1 MVPKRLILISLLL
14 FILPLSLFPESKIT
28 IMSYNVHNLF
38 DDVDDGSEYAE
49 FKSDKSIWGAEQF
62 ENKLKTIAQA
72 IRKSCFKGADVIALQ
87 EVENLNALRL
97 LRERYLKDMGYNYA
111 VIAPQEGVAVRVA
124 LLSRIPIR
132 QVRCHSMA
140 EWRGRPL
147 RNILEAELEYKGNTF
162 FIFNNHWKSK
172 SGGVRQTE
180 EARLYAASVILRR
193 IRSILE
199 EKPDADIVILGDLN
213 ENVEE
218 YLEVK
223 DGANRGGY
231 QTALI
236 PISALFEESYGASSI
251 FLADRPEAAG
261 LSNGKLFFYEPWYEL
276 DLQERGSYLFQGR
289 WQTPDHI
296 LLSAGLFDGQGLTY
310 QPGDFKVEKS
320 DIMLK
325 WVYSDH
331 LPLIIILRI
340 AGKVEG

>member
-62 ENKLKTIAQA
+62 EKKLKTIAQA

-97 LRERYLKDMGYNYA
+97 LRERYLKGMGYNYA
-111 VIAPQEGVAVRVA
+111 VIAPQDGVAVRVA

-132 QVRCHSMA
+132 QVRCHSMV

-199 EKPDADIVILGDLN
+199 EKPDADIVILGDFN

-236 PISALFEESYGASSI
+236 PISAPFKESYGASSI

-261 LSNGKLFFYEPWYEL
+261 LFNGKLLFYEPWYEL

-296 LLSAGLFDGQGLTY
+296 LLSSGLFDGQGLTY

-331 LPLIIILRI
+331 LPLIISLRI
-340 AGKVEG
+340 AGS

>member
-1 MVPKRLILISLLL
+1 MPFKRLILISLLL
-14 FILPLSLFPESKIT
+14 FVLPLSLFSEVKIT

-38 DDVDDGSEYAE
+38 DDVDDGSEYVE
-49 FKSDKSIWGAEQF
+49 FRSKKSIWGTEKF
-62 ENKLKTIAQA
+62 EEKLKRLAQV

-87 EVENLNALRL
+87 EVENFNALKL
-97 LRERYLKDMGYNYA
+97 LRDRYLTGMGYNYA
-111 VIAPQEGVAVRVA
+111 VVAPQEGIAVRVA

-132 QVRCHSMA
+132 KVRCHSMA
-140 EWRGRPL
+140 EWQGRPL

-180 EARLYAASVILRR
+180 EPRLYAASVILRR

-199 EKPDADIVILGDLN
+199 ERPDADIVILGDLN

-218 YLEVK
+218 YVEVR
-223 DGANRGGY
+223 GEMSGGY

-236 PISALFEESYGASSI
+236 PMSAPFEESYGTNSI

-261 LSNGKLFFYEPWYEL
+261 LFNGRLVLYEPWYEL
-276 DLQERGSYLFQGR
+276 DPQERGSYLFQGR

-296 LLSAGLFDGQGLTY
+296 LLSAGFFDGQGLAY
-310 QPGDFKVEKS
+310 EQGDFKVEKS
-320 DIMLK
+320 DLMLK

-340 AGKVEG
+340 VAVP

>member
-1 MVPKRLILISLLL
+1 MLFKRLILISLVL
-14 FILPLSLFPESKIT
+14 FVLTPSLFSETKIT

-49 FKSDKSIWGAEQF
+49 FKSEKGIWGNEQF
-62 ENKLKTIAQA
+62 EKKLTHIAQA
-72 IRKSCFKGADVIALQ
+72 IRKSCFKGADIIALQ
-87 EVENLNALRL
+87 EVENRNALRL
-97 LRERYLKDMGYNYA
+97 LRDRYLKGMGYDYA
-111 VIAPQEGVAVRVA
+111 VTAPQEGIAVRVA

-140 EWRGRPL
+140 EWRGTPL

-172 SGGVRQTE
+172 SGGLRPTE
-180 EARLYAASVILRR
+180 QARLYAASVILRR

-218 YLEVK
+218 YPEVS
-223 DGANRGGY
+223 GGVSGGGY

-236 PISALFEESYGASSI
+236 PMSAVFEESYGTTSI
-251 FLADRPEAAG
+251 FLADRPGAAG
-261 LSNGKLFFYEPWYEL
+261 IFNGRLAFYEPWYEL
-276 DLQERGSYLFQGR
+276 DPQERGSYLFRGR

-296 LLSAGLFDGQGLTY
+296 LLSAGLFDGQGLAY
-310 QPGDFKVEKS
+310 QPGGFKVERS
-320 DIMLK
+320 DLLLK

-340 AGKVEG
+340 AGNGEG

>member
-1 MVPKRLILISLLL
+1 MLFKRLILISLVL
-14 FILPLSLFPESKIT
+14 FVLPLSLLSEAKIT

-49 FKSDKSIWGAEQF
+49 FKREKSIWGTEQF
-62 ENKLKTIAQA
+62 EKKLKRLAQV
-72 IRKSCFKGADVIALQ
+72 IRKCCFKGADVIALQ

-97 LRERYLKDMGYNYA
+97 LRERYLKGMGYNY
-111 VIAPQEGVAVRVA
+111 VVTAPQEGVAVRVA
-124 LLSRIPIR
+124 LLSRLPIR

-140 EWRGRPL
+140 EWEGNPL

-172 SGGVRQTE
+172 SGGAHPTE
-180 EARLYAASVILRR
+180 QARLYAASVILRR

-199 EKPDADIVILGDLN
+199 ERPDADIVILGDLN

-218 YLEVK
+218 YLEVRS
-223 DGANRGGY
+223 GVSRGGY

-236 PISALFEESYGASSI
+236 PISAPFEESYGTTSI

-261 LSNGKLFFYEPWYEL
+261 IFNGRLVLYEPWYEL
-276 DLQERGSYLFQGR
+276 DMQERGSYLFQAR

-296 LLSAGLFDGQGLTY
+296 LLSAGLFDGQGLAY
-310 QPGDFKVEKS
+310 QPGDFKVERS
-320 DIMLK
+320 DFLLK
-325 WVYSDH
+325 WEYSDH

-340 AGKVEG
+340 AGN

>member
-1 MVPKRLILISLLL
+1 MLFKRLILISLVL
-14 FILPLSLFPESKIT
+14 FVLPLSLFSEAKIT

-49 FKSDKSIWGAEQF
+49 FKSEKSIWGTEQF
-62 ENKLKTIAQA
+62 EKKLKRLAQV
-72 IRKSCFKGADVIALQ
+72 IRMCCFKGADVIALQ

-97 LRERYLKDMGYNYA
+97 LRERYLKGMGYNY
-111 VIAPQEGVAVRVA
+111 VVTAPQEGVAVRVA
-124 LLSRIPIR
+124 LLSRLPIR

-140 EWRGRPL
+140 EWEGNPL

-172 SGGVRQTE
+172 SGGVQPTE
-180 EARLYAASVILRR
+180 QARLYAASVILRR

-199 EKPDADIVILGDLN
+199 ERPDADIVILGDLN

-218 YLEVK
+218 YLEVRS
-223 DGANRGGY
+223 GVSRGGY

-236 PISALFEESYGASSI
+236 PISAPFEESYGTTSI

-261 LSNGKLFFYEPWYEL
+261 IFNGRLVLYEPWYEL
-276 DLQERGSYLFQGR
+276 DMQERGSYLFQAR

-296 LLSAGLFDGQGLTY
+296 LLSAGLFDGQGLAY
-310 QPGDFKVEKS
+310 QPGDFKVERS
-320 DIMLK
+320 DFLLK
-325 WVYSDH
+325 WEYSDH

-340 AGKVEG
+340 AGN

>member
-1 MVPKRLILISLLL
+1 VFKRLILISLVL
-14 FILPLSLFPESKIT
+14 FVLPLYLFSEAKII

-49 FKSDKSIWGAEQF
+49 FKSEKSIWGTEQF
-62 ENKLKTIAQA
+62 EEKLKTLAQV
-72 IRKSCFKGADVIALQ
+72 IRKCCFKGADVIALQ

-97 LRERYLKDMGYNYA
+97 LRERYLKGMGYNYA

-124 LLSRIPIR
+124 LLSRLPVR
-132 QVRCHSMA
+132 QVRCHSMP

-172 SGGVRQTE
+172 SGGVRPTE
-180 EARLYAASVILRR
+180 QGRLYAASVILRR

-199 EKPDADIVILGDLN
+199 ERPAADIVILGDFN

-223 DGANRGGY
+223 GGVKGDGY

-236 PISALFEESYGASSI
+236 PMSAPFEESYGTTSI
-251 FLADRPEAAG
+251 FLADQPEAAG
-261 LSNGKLFFYEPWYEL
+261 IFNGRLVCYDPWYEL
-276 DLQERGSYLFQGR
+276 DPQKQGSYLFRGR

-310 QPGDFKVEKS
+310 QPGDFRVERS
-320 DIMLK
+320 NILLK

-331 LPLIIILRI
+331 LPLIITLRI
-340 AGKVEG
+340 AGNGEG